1 MRWLARLFRPWH
13 EGSLGLTFTTGRK
26 AETFRTMTPSQ
37 GRERGEMKHL
47 NDQELMRIVQSGDY
61 SPASEIYDRYSGRIY
76 NFAFRFLKNSE
87 AAEDA
92 TQEVF
97 VKMLKHANQFHGD
110 AKLSTWLFSIT
121 ANWCRDYLRK
131 ADNKSKESEDVLI
144 SLPAPSELA
153 PDRNLERR
161 ESERRVQRALQSLTA
176 EQREA
181 ILLSRYQ
188 GLSYAEIAQI
198 AGCSEG
204 AVKTRV
210 FRAMETLKKIL
221 TGDASGGDR
230 WLNVVQ

>member
-1 MRWLARLFRPWH
+1 
-13 EGSLGLTFTTGRK
+13 
-26 AETFRTMTPSQ
+26 
-37 GRERGEMKHL
+37 MKHL
-47 NDQELMRIVQSGDY
+47 SDQDLMRIVQAGDF

-76 NFAFRFLKNSE
+76 NFAFRFLKNAE

-97 VKMLKHANQFHGD
+97 VKMLRHASQFHGD
-110 AKLSTWLFSIT
+110 AKLSTWLFSIA

-131 ADNKSKESEDVLI
+131 ADNKTKESDDVLVT
-144 SLPAPSELA
+144 LPAPSEFS
-153 PDRNLERR
+153 PDRSLEQR
-161 ESERRVQRALQSLTA
+161 ENEALVRRALQTLTA

-210 FRAMETLKKIL
+210 FRAMETLKRTL
-221 TGDASGGDR
+221 TGEASGGNQC
-230 WLNVVQ
+230 LNAVP

>member
-1 MRWLARLFRPWH
+1 
-13 EGSLGLTFTTGRK
+13 
-26 AETFRTMTPSQ
+26 
-37 GRERGEMKHL
+37 MKHL
-47 NDQELMRIVQSGDY
+47 NDQELMRIVQGGDF

-76 NFAFRFLKNSE
+76 NFAFRFLRNAE
-87 AAEDA
+87 ASEDA
-92 TQEVF
+92 VQEVF

-131 ADNKSKESEDVLI
+131 SDNKPKESDDVLVT
-144 SLPAPSELA
+144 LPTPSELA
-153 PDRNLERR
+153 PDRTLEQR
-161 ESERRVQRALQSLTA
+161 ENEKLVRKALEALTA

-210 FRAMETLKKIL
+210 FRAMETLKKTL
-221 TGDASGGDR
+221 AGEARGGDR
-230 WLNVVQ
+230 WLNAVQ

>member
-1 MRWLARLFRPWH
+1 
-13 EGSLGLTFTTGRK
+13 
-26 AETFRTMTPSQ
+26 
-37 GRERGEMKHL
+37 MKHL
-47 NDQELMRIVQSGDY
+47 SDQELMRIVQAGDF
-61 SPASEIYDRYSGRIY
+61 SPASEVYDRYSGRIY
-76 NFAFRFLKNSE
+76 NFAYRFLRNSE

-92 TQEVF
+92 VQEVF

-131 ADNKSKESEDVLI
+131 ADNKAKEAEDVLMQI
-144 SLPAPSELA
+144 PAPAELA

-161 ESERRVQRALQSLTA
+161 QNEERVQRALGALTP

-198 AGCSEG
+198 SGCSEG

-210 FRAMETLKKIL
+210 FRAMETLKKTL
-221 TGDASGGDR
+221 MAEAQGGDR
-230 WLNVVQ
+230 WLNAIS

>member
-1 MRWLARLFRPWH
+1 MNRRWSVLRGAVRNLSPM
-13 EGSLGLTFTTGRK
+13 LT
-26 AETFRTMTPSQ
+26 SD
-37 GRERGEMKHL
+37 ERNKREMKHL
-47 NDQELMRIVQSGDY
+47 SDQELMRLVQAGDL
-61 SPASEIYDRYSGRIY
+61 SPASEIYDRYSSRIY
-76 NFAFRFLKNSE
+76 NFAYRFLRNSE

-131 ADNKSKESEDVLI
+131 ADNKAKEAEEVLYT
-144 SLPAPSELA
+144 LPAPSEHA

-161 ESERRVQRALQSLTA
+161 QDQQRIQKALSALTP

-198 AGCSEG
+198 SGCSEG

-210 FRAMETLKKIL
+210 FRAMETLKKAL
-221 TGDASGGDR
+221 AGDVSGGER
-230 WLNVVQ
+230 CLNAIS

>member
-1 MRWLARLFRPWH
+1 
-13 EGSLGLTFTTGRK
+13 
-26 AETFRTMTPSQ
+26 
-37 GRERGEMKHL
+37 MKHL
-47 NDQELMRIVQSGDY
+47 SDQELMRIVQAGDF
-61 SPASEIYDRYSGRIY
+61 SPATEIYDRYSSRIY
-76 NFAFRFLKNSE
+76 NFAYRFLKNSE

-131 ADNKSKESEDVLI
+131 SDNKAKEAEEVLI
-144 SLPAPSELA
+144 QIPAPAELA

-161 ESERRVQRALQSLTA
+161 QNEERIQRALGALTP

-198 AGCSEG
+198 SGCSEG

-210 FRAMETLKKIL
+210 FRAMETLKKAL
-221 TGDASGGDR
+221 TAEAKGGNR
-230 WLNVVQ
+230 CLNAIS

>member
-1 MRWLARLFRPWH
+1 MPASKGT
-13 EGSLGLTFTTGRK
+13 E
-26 AETFRTMTPSQ
+26 A
-37 GRERGEMKHL
+37 GEMKHL
-47 NDQELMRIVQSGDY
+47 SDQELMRIVQGGDF
-61 SPASEIYDRYSGRIY
+61 SPASEIYDRYSARIY
-76 NFAFRFLKNSE
+76 NFAFRFLKNAE

-97 VKMLKHANQFHGD
+97 VKMMKHANQFQGD

-131 ADNKSKESEDVLI
+131 ADNKAKEAEDVLVT
-144 SLPAPSELA
+144 LPAPNELG
-153 PDRNLERR
+153 PEKTLQQR
-161 ESERRVQRALQSLTA
+161 EDAARIQRALQALTP

-210 FRAMETLKKIL
+210 FRAMETLKKAL
-221 TGDASGGDR
+221 TAEASGGNQWSTAIR
-230 WLNVVQ
+230 

>member
-1 MRWLARLFRPWH
+1 
-13 EGSLGLTFTTGRK
+13 
-26 AETFRTMTPSQ
+26 
-37 GRERGEMKHL
+37 MKHL
-47 NDQELMRIVQSGDY
+47 SDQDLMRIVQAGDF

-76 NFAFRFLKNSE
+76 NFAFRFLRNAE

-97 VKMLKHANQFHGD
+97 VKMMKHAHQFHGD

-131 ADNKSKESEDVLI
+131 ADNRVKETEDVLVT
-144 SLPAPSELA
+144 LPAPSEYA
-153 PDRNLERR
+153 PDRTLEQR
-161 ESERRVQRALQSLTA
+161 ENESRVRRALGALTP

-188 GLSYAEIAQI
+188 GLSYSEIAQI

-210 FRAMETLKKIL
+210 FRAMETLKRAL
-221 TGDASGGDR
+221 AGEAGRGDR
-230 WLNVVQ
+230 CLTAI

>member
-1 MRWLARLFRPWH
+1 
-13 EGSLGLTFTTGRK
+13 
-26 AETFRTMTPSQ
+26 
-37 GRERGEMKHL
+37 MKHL
-47 NDQELMRIVQSGDY
+47 SDQELMRIVQAGDL

-76 NFAFRFLKNSE
+76 NFALRFLKNAE

-97 VKMLKHANQFHGD
+97 VKMIRHASQFQGD

-121 ANWCRDYLRK
+121 ANWCRDFLRK
-131 ADNKSKESEDVLI
+131 ADNKSKESDDVLVT
-144 SLPAPSELA
+144 LPAPAEQA
-153 PDRNLERR
+153 PDRNLEQR
-161 ESERRVQRALQSLTA
+161 ENEARIQRALKALTP

-198 AGCSEG
+198 SGCSEG

-210 FRAMETLKKIL
+210 FRAMETLKKAL
-221 TGDASGGDR
+221 VGEARGGDR
-230 WLNVVQ
+230 WLNAVR

>member
-1 MRWLARLFRPWH
+1 
-13 EGSLGLTFTTGRK
+13 
-26 AETFRTMTPSQ
+26 
-37 GRERGEMKHL
+37 MKHL
-47 NDQELMRIVQSGDY
+47 SDQELMRVVQAGDF
-61 SPASEIYDRYSGRIY
+61 SPASEIYDRYSARIY
-76 NFAFRFLKNSE
+76 NFAFRFLKNAE

-97 VKMLKHANQFHGD
+97 VKMMRHANQFQGD

-131 ADNKSKESEDVLI
+131 ADNKAKEAEDVLVT
-144 SLPAPSELA
+144 LPAPGDSPE
-153 PDRNLERR
+153 RNLETR
-161 ESERRVQRALQSLTA
+161 ENEQKVRKALSALTP

-210 FRAMETLKKIL
+210 FRAMETLKKTL
-221 TGDASGGDR
+221 AGDAGRGDR
-230 WLNVVQ
+230 CLNAIS

>member
-1 MRWLARLFRPWH
+1 MKPPRRLLAWAVRNLSKMF
-13 EGSLGLTFTTGRK
+13 
-26 AETFRTMTPSQ
+26 PSKSTEK
-37 GRERGEMKHL
+37 REMKHL
-47 NDQELMRIVQSGDY
+47 SDQELMRLVQAGDF
-61 SPASEIYDRYSGRIY
+61 SPASEIYDRYSSRIY
-76 NFAFRFLKNSE
+76 NFAYRFLRNSE

-131 ADNKSKESEDVLI
+131 ADNRAKDSEDVLVT
-144 SLPAPSELA
+144 LPAPSEFS
-153 PDRNLERR
+153 PDRTLEQR
-161 ESERRVQRALQSLTA
+161 ENQLRIQKALTA
-176 EQREA
+176 LTPEQREA

-198 AGCSEG
+198 SGCSEG

-210 FRAMETLKKIL
+210 FRAMETLKKAL
-221 TGDASGGDR
+221 AGERGGDR
-230 WLNVVQ
+230 CLNAI

>member
-1 MRWLARLFRPWH
+1 M
-13 EGSLGLTFTTGRK
+13 GSSNATDR
-26 AETFRTMTPSQ
+26 R
-37 GRERGEMKHL
+37 EMKHL
-47 NDQELMRIVQSGDY
+47 SDQELMRIVQAGDF
-61 SPASEIYDRYSGRIY
+61 SPASEIYDRYSSRIY
-76 NFAFRFLKNSE
+76 NFAYRFLKNSE

-131 ADNKSKESEDVLI
+131 ADNKIKESEDVLVT
-144 SLPAPSELA
+144 LPAPPEHSPERTLEQ
-153 PDRNLERR
+153 RENERR
-161 ESERRVQRALQSLTA
+161 IQKALGALTP

-198 AGCSEG
+198 SGCSEG

-210 FRAMETLKKIL
+210 FRAMETLKKAL
-221 TGDASGGDR
+221 AGEAGGGER
-230 WLNVVQ
+230 CLNAI

>member
-1 MRWLARLFRPWH
+1 
-13 EGSLGLTFTTGRK
+13 
-26 AETFRTMTPSQ
+26 
-37 GRERGEMKHL
+37 MKHL
-47 NDQELMRIVQSGDY
+47 NDQELMRIVQAGDY

-76 NFAFRFLKNSE
+76 NFAFRFLKNAE

-92 TQEVF
+92 VQEVF
-97 VKMLKHANQFHGD
+97 VKMMRHANQFNGD

-131 ADNKSKESEDVLI
+131 ADNKAKETADVLVT
-144 SLPAPSELA
+144 LPAPSELA
-153 PDRNLERR
+153 PDRSLEKR
-161 ESERRVQRALQSLTA
+161 ENETLVRRALESLTA

-210 FRAMETLKKIL
+210 FRAMETLKKTL
-221 TGDASGGDR
+221 AGEGRGGGDR
-230 WLNVVQ
+230 CLNAVP

>member
-1 MRWLARLFRPWH
+1 MN
-13 EGSLGLTFTTGRK
+13 
-26 AETFRTMTPSQ
+26 
-37 GRERGEMKHL
+37 HL
-47 NDQELMRIVQSGDY
+47 SDQELMRIVQAGDL
-61 SPASEIYDRYSGRIY
+61 SPASEIYDRYSGRMY

-92 TQEVF
+92 VQEVF
-97 VKMLKHANQFHGD
+97 VKMIRHANQFHGD

-131 ADNKSKESEDVLI
+131 ADNKTKESEEVLI
-144 SLPAPSELA
+144 SLPAPLEYG
-153 PDRNLERR
+153 PDRALERR
-161 ESERRVQRALQSLTA
+161 ENEVRVQKALRALTP

-188 GLSYAEIAQI
+188 GLSYSEIAQI

-210 FRAMETLKKIL
+210 FRAMETLKREL
-221 TGDASGGDR
+221 TADPGGDDQC
-230 WLNVVQ
+230 LNAVQ

>member
-1 MRWLARLFRPWH
+1 M
-13 EGSLGLTFTTGRK
+13 S
-26 AETFRTMTPSQ
+26 PSKPTEK
-37 GRERGEMKHL
+37 REMKSL
-47 NDQELMRIVQSGDY
+47 SDQELMRLVQAGDF
-61 SPASEIYDRYSGRIY
+61 SPAAEIYDRYSSRIY
-76 NFAFRFLKNSE
+76 NFAYRFLRNSE

-131 ADNKSKESEDVLI
+131 SDNKAKEAEDVLI

-161 ESERRVQRALQSLTA
+161 EDEQRIQKALTA
-176 EQREA
+176 LTPEQREA

-198 AGCSEG
+198 SGCSEG

-210 FRAMETLKKIL
+210 FRAMETLKRAL
-221 TGDASGGDR
+221 SGEARGGDR
-230 WLNVVQ
+230 CLNAI

>member
-1 MRWLARLFRPWH
+1 
-13 EGSLGLTFTTGRK
+13 
-26 AETFRTMTPSQ
+26 
-37 GRERGEMKHL
+37 MKHL
-47 NDQELMRIVQSGDY
+47 SDQELMRIVQAGDF

-76 NFAFRFLKNSE
+76 NFAFRFLRNAE
-87 AAEDA
+87 ASEDA
-92 TQEVF
+92 VQEVF

-131 ADNKSKESEDVLI
+131 SDNKPKESDDVLVT
-144 SLPAPSELA
+144 LPSPSELA
-153 PDRNLERR
+153 PDRTLEQR
-161 ESERRVQRALQSLTA
+161 ENEKLVRKALEALTA

-210 FRAMETLKKIL
+210 FRAMETLKKTL
-221 TGDASGGDR
+221 AGDARGGDR
-230 WLNVVQ
+230 WLNAVQ

>member
-1 MRWLARLFRPWH
+1 
-13 EGSLGLTFTTGRK
+13 
-26 AETFRTMTPSQ
+26 MTPSK
-37 GRERGEMKHL
+37 GREAGEMKHL
-47 NDQELMRIVQSGDY
+47 SDQELMRVVQAGDY

-76 NFAFRFLKNSE
+76 NFAFRFLKNAE

-97 VKMLKHANQFHGD
+97 VKMLKYANQFHGD

-131 ADNKSKESEDVLI
+131 ADNKPKDSDDVL
-144 SLPAPSELA
+144 LTLA
-153 PDRNLERR
+153 ASPEYSPERDLERR
-161 ESERRVQRALQSLTA
+161 EDEKRVRGALSALTP

-188 GLSYAEIAQI
+188 GLSYAEIALI

-210 FRAMETLKKIL
+210 FRAMETLKKL
-221 TGDASGGDR
+221 LAGDAGRGDR
-230 WLNVVQ
+230 CLNAIS

>member
-1 MRWLARLFRPWH
+1 
-13 EGSLGLTFTTGRK
+13 
-26 AETFRTMTPSQ
+26 MTPSK
-37 GRERGEMKHL
+37 GRDQREMKHL
-47 NDQELMRIVQSGDY
+47 NDQELMQIVQGGDY

-76 NFAFRFLKNSE
+76 NFAFRFLKNAE

-131 ADNKSKESEDVLI
+131 ADNRSKESEEVLLT
-144 SLPAPSELA
+144 LPTPVELA

-161 ESERRVQRALQSLTA
+161 ESEERVRRALGALTV

-210 FRAMETLKKIL
+210 FRAMETLKKVL
-221 TGDASGGDR
+221 MGDARGGDR
-230 WLNVVQ
+230 CLNVVQ

>member
-1 MRWLARLFRPWH
+1 MLPS
-13 EGSLGLTFTTGRK
+13 EGTGN
-26 AETFRTMTPSQ
+26 
-37 GRERGEMKHL
+37 RGEMKHL
-47 NDQELMRIVQSGDY
+47 SDQELMRIVQAGDY

-76 NFAFRFLKNSE
+76 NFAFRFLRNSE

-92 TQEVF
+92 VQEVF

-131 ADNKSKESEDVLI
+131 ADNKTKESDEVLVT
-144 SLPAPSELA
+144 LPSSSES
-153 PDRNLERR
+153 PERSLERR
-161 ESERRVQRALQSLTA
+161 QNETMVRRALQQLTP

-198 AGCSEG
+198 SGCSEG

-210 FRAMETLKKIL
+210 FRAMETLKKTL
-221 TGDASGGDR
+221 AGSAGGGDR
-230 WLNVVQ
+230 WSTAL

>member
-1 MRWLARLFRPWH
+1 MK
-13 EGSLGLTFTTGRK
+13 SL
-26 AETFRTMTPSQ
+26 S
-37 GRERGEMKHL
+37 
-47 NDQELMRIVQSGDY
+47 DQELMRIVQAGDF
-61 SPASEIYDRYSGRIY
+61 SPASEIYDRYSTRIY
-76 NFAFRFLKNSE
+76 NFSYRFLRNSE

-97 VKMLKHANQFHGD
+97 VKMLKHASQFHGD
-110 AKLSTWLFSIT
+110 AKLSTWLFSIA

-131 ADNKSKESEDVLI
+131 ADNKAKEAEDVLI
-144 SLPAPSELA
+144 SLPTPVELA

-161 ESERRVQRALQSLTA
+161 QDEERVRKALMVLTP

-198 AGCSEG
+198 SGCSEG

-210 FRAMETLKKIL
+210 FRAMETLKKAL
-221 TGDASGGDR
+221 TMDASGGTR
-230 WLNVVQ
+230 CLTAI

>member
-1 MRWLARLFRPWH
+1 
-13 EGSLGLTFTTGRK
+13 
-26 AETFRTMTPSQ
+26 
-37 GRERGEMKHL
+37 MKHL
-47 NDQELMRIVQSGDY
+47 SDQELMRIVQAGDF

-97 VKMLKHANQFHGD
+97 VKMLRHANQFHGD

-131 ADNKSKESEDVLI
+131 ADNRAKDSEDVLVT
-144 SLPAPSELA
+144 LPASAENA

-161 ESERRVQRALQSLTA
+161 ENELLVRRALESLTE

-181 ILLSRYQ
+181 ILLSRYH

-210 FRAMETLKKIL
+210 FRAMETLKKTL
-221 TGDASGGDR
+221 VGTARGGDR
-230 WLNVVQ
+230 CLNAVQ

>member
-1 MRWLARLFRPWH
+1 
-13 EGSLGLTFTTGRK
+13 
-26 AETFRTMTPSQ
+26 
-37 GRERGEMKHL
+37 MKHL
-47 NDQELMRIVQSGDY
+47 SDQDLMRIVQAGDF

-76 NFAFRFLKNSE
+76 NFALRFLKNPE

-92 TQEVF
+92 MQEVF
-97 VKMLKHANQFHGD
+97 VKMIKHANQFQGD

-131 ADNKSKESEDVLI
+131 ADNKVKETEDVLVT
-144 SLPAPSELA
+144 LPAPADQS
-153 PDRNLERR
+153 PDRTLEQR
-161 ESERRVQRALQSLTA
+161 ENQIRIRRALDELTA

-210 FRAMETLKKIL
+210 FRAMETLKKVL
-221 TGDASGGDR
+221 AVDTQRGDQC
-230 WLNVVQ
+230 LNAMP

>member
-1 MRWLARLFRPWH
+1 MNCRCNVLREAVRNL
-13 EGSLGLTFTTGRK
+13 SLMPT
-26 AETFRTMTPSQ
+26 SD
-37 GRERGEMKHL
+37 ERNKREMKHL
-47 NDQELMRIVQSGDY
+47 SDQELMRLVQAGDV
-61 SPASEIYDRYSGRIY
+61 SPASEIYDRYSSRIY
-76 NFAFRFLKNSE
+76 NFAYRFLRNSE

-131 ADNKSKESEDVLI
+131 ADNKAKEGEDVLVT
-144 SLPAPSELA
+144 LPAPTEHSPE
-153 PDRNLERR
+153 RNLEQR
-161 ESERRVQRALQSLTA
+161 ENELRIQKALTA
-176 EQREA
+176 LTPEQREA

-198 AGCSEG
+198 SGCSAG

-210 FRAMETLKKIL
+210 FRAMETLKKAL
-221 TGDASGGDR
+221 TGKERGGDR
-230 WLNVVQ
+230 CLTAM

>member
-1 MRWLARLFRPWH
+1 
-13 EGSLGLTFTTGRK
+13 
-26 AETFRTMTPSQ
+26 
-37 GRERGEMKHL
+37 MKHL
-47 NDQELMRIVQSGDY
+47 SDQELMSIVQGGDY
-61 SPASEIYDRYSGRIY
+61 SPASEIYDRYSARIY
-76 NFAFRFLKNSE
+76 NFAFRFLKNAE

-97 VKMLKHANQFHGD
+97 VKMIRHANQFHGD

-131 ADNKSKESEDVLI
+131 ADNKPKESDDVLVT
-144 SLPAPSELA
+144 LPTSGELS
-153 PDRNLERR
+153 PERNLERR
-161 ESERRVQRALQSLTA
+161 EDEQRVRRALNMLTP

-210 FRAMETLKKIL
+210 FRAMETLKKAL

-230 WLNVVQ
+230 CLTAI

>member
-1 MRWLARLFRPWH
+1 MN
-13 EGSLGLTFTTGRK
+13 
-26 AETFRTMTPSQ
+26 
-37 GRERGEMKHL
+37 HL
-47 NDQELMRIVQSGDY
+47 SDQELMRIVQAGDF
-61 SPASEIYDRYSGRIY
+61 SPAAEIYDRYSSRIY
-76 NFAFRFLKNSE
+76 NFAFRFLRNSE

-131 ADNKSKESEDVLI
+131 SDNKPKDSDDVLVT
-144 SLPAPSELA
+144 LPAPMENSPERKLEQRENEVRIQKALA
-153 PDRNLERR
+153 
-161 ESERRVQRALQSLTA
+161 QLTP

-198 AGCSEG
+198 SGCSEG

-210 FRAMETLKKIL
+210 FRAMETLKKVL
-221 TGDASGGDR
+221 TSEPRGGSR
-230 WLNVVQ
+230 CLNALP

>member
-1 MRWLARLFRPWH
+1 
-13 EGSLGLTFTTGRK
+13 
-26 AETFRTMTPSQ
+26 
-37 GRERGEMKHL
+37 MKHL
-47 NDQELMRIVQSGDY
+47 SDQELMRIVQAGDL

-76 NFAFRFLKNSE
+76 NFALRFLKNSE

-97 VKMLKHANQFHGD
+97 VKMIRHASQFQGD

-131 ADNKSKESEDVLI
+131 ADNKSKESDDVLVT
-144 SLPAPSELA
+144 LPASLENS

-161 ESERRVQRALQSLTA
+161 ENEERIQRALKALTP

-198 AGCSEG
+198 SGCSEG

-210 FRAMETLKKIL
+210 FRAMETLKKAL
-221 TGDASGGDR
+221 LGEARGGDR
-230 WLNVVQ
+230 WLNAVR

>member
-1 MRWLARLFRPWH
+1 ML
-13 EGSLGLTFTTGRK
+13 
-26 AETFRTMTPSQ
+26 PSKPKEK
-37 GRERGEMKHL
+37 REMKSL
-47 NDQELMRIVQSGDY
+47 SDQELMRLVQAGDF
-61 SPASEIYDRYSGRIY
+61 SPASEIYDRYSSRIY
-76 NFAFRFLKNSE
+76 NFAYRFLRNSE

-131 ADNKSKESEDVLI
+131 SDNKAKEAEDVLLT
-144 SLPAPSELA
+144 LPASSELA
-153 PDRNLERR
+153 PDRRLEQR
-161 ESERRVQRALQSLTA
+161 ENEQRIQKALTA
-176 EQREA
+176 LTPEQREA

-198 AGCSEG
+198 SGCSEG

-210 FRAMETLKKIL
+210 FRAMETLKKAL
-221 TGDASGGDR
+221 TGETRGGDR
-230 WLNVVQ
+230 WMNAI